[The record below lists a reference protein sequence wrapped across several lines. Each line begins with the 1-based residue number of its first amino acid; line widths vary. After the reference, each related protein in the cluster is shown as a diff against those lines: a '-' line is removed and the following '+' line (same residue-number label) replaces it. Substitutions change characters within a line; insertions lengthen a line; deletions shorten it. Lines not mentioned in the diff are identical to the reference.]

1 MLSALFN
8 CAESAVFE
16 YSPNLIK
23 ASLTNYGLSSKE
35 SVEKSLNLIFGKK
48 IDFETDD
55 ASDAL
60 AIAFC
65 HSISRNKP
73 KKLQSV
79 VVKSKRNGNTLK
91 NFAREYMETK

>member
-1 MLSALFN
+1 MN
-8 CAESAVFE
+8 
-16 YSPNLIK
+16 
-23 ASLTNYGLSSKE
+23 
-35 SVEKSLNLIFGKK
+35 
-48 IDFETDD
+48 FETDD

-79 VVKSKRNGNTLK
+79 MVKSKRNSNTLK